1 MGTKIK
7 DLVFARR
14 RRPWLPA
21 VLAVSLLASPAGLFA
36 ARHGATLRLDLLDG
50 RRLQGELLAV
60 KGEALLLLGDS
71 GSEAQAAIGDVAEL
85 RIVRGNRVGKGLVA
99 GLVTGF
105 VVGCLYALPYALGD
119 DEGYGLLWMGMAG
132 SIFGGAGAV
141 VGAGAGLI
149 SGSDETVRCRDRNA
163 AWRSALLNRLQR
175 LARFRDLRG
184 KAPVNGACRERQPA
198 AAADRVPAEPGKEEF
213 ARWHLGATIVQSPRS
228 FERRALD
235 FSGSFRYPGPI
246 SAAGRGS
253 SRTYDEGGFS
263 RWVRVSDIRLDYFL
277 TRRWAIGILLDPF
290 AREKRVFGEKA
301 LRFAGG
307 ELKGWWNMEIS
318 SHSYFLT
325 AAYSLVAA
333 DGFLR
338 QTALRL
344 RAGLG
349 WNRSGFDYQESASA
363 WSYGGDPKPEIEY
376 YNAQADRLATSS
388 LSALVEGEAAQY
400 VNSRW
405 SLALNAGFRYLPL
418 RVREQEMFGTIT
430 RRPPLNALG
439 CSVTIPGTTL
449 NLGGFYLGVTLGFH
463 L

>member
-1 MGTKIK
+1 MGTKK
-7 DLVFARR
+7 TDLVFARR

-21 VLAVSLLASPAGLFA
+21 ALAVLLLAAPAGLFA

-60 KGEALLLLGDS
+60 KGETLLLLSDS
-71 GSEAQAAIGDVAEL
+71 GSEAQAAIGEVAVM
-85 RIVRGNRVGKGLVA
+85 RIVRPNRVGKGLVS
-99 GLVTGF
+99 GLLTGF
-105 VVGCLYALPYALGD
+105 AVGCLVGLTAGLDD
-119 DEGYGLLWMGMAG
+119 DEGYTLLWMGIAG
-132 SIFGGAGAV
+132 SVFGSAGAV

-149 SGSDETVRCRDRNA
+149 SSSDETIDCRKRDA
-163 AWRSALLNRLQR
+163 ARRSALLERLQR
-175 LARFRDLRG
+175 LARFRDFRVEEPANGPGLERPLT
-184 KAPVNGACRERQPA
+184 APA
-198 AAADRVPAEPGKEEF
+198 VPSAPPKEEF
-213 ARWHLGATIVQSPRS
+213 ARWRLGATFLQLPRGY
-228 FERRALD
+228 EQRALD
-235 FSGSFRYPGPI
+235 LSGSFRYPEPI
-246 SAAGRGS
+246 SAAGRQS
-253 SRTYDEGGFS
+253 SRTYDEEGIR
-263 RWVRVSDIRLDYFL
+263 RWARVSDIRLEYFL
-277 TRRWAIGILLDPF
+277 SRRWAVGILLDPF
-290 AREKRVFGEKA
+290 AREKNLFGDKA
-301 LRFAGG
+301 LRFAGK
-307 ELKGWWNMEIS
+307 ELPTWWNMKIS

-349 WNRSGFDYQESASA
+349 WNRSGFDYYESASA
-363 WSYGGDPKPEIEY
+363 WSYDGDPEFPIKYYSASANKWPE
-376 YNAQADRLATSS
+376 SS

-418 RVREQEMFGTIT
+418 RVRDQEMIGTIT
-430 RRPPLNALG
+430 RRPPLSDLA
-439 CSVTIPGTTL
+439 CSVAIPGSTL

>member
-1 MGTKIK
+1 MGTKIT

-21 VLAVSLLASPAGLFA
+21 VLAAMLLAAPPGLFA
-36 ARHGATLRLDLLDG
+36 EKHGATLRLELLDG

-71 GSEAQAAIGDVAEL
+71 GSEAQAAIGEVAEL

-105 VVGCLYALPYALGD
+105 VVGCLYGLPYALGD
-119 DEGYGLLWMGMAG
+119 DEGMGLLIMGMSG

-149 SGSDETVRCRDRNA
+149 SSSDETVRCRDRDA

-175 LARFRDLRG
+175 LARFRDFPG
-184 KAPVNGACRERQPA
+184 AASGNGPGGERRPA
-198 AAADRVPAEPGKEEF
+198 AATDRVPAAPRKEEF
-213 ARWHLGATIVQSPRS
+213 ARWHLGATIVQSPRP

-235 FSGSFRYPGPI
+235 FSGSFRYPDPI

-253 SRTYDEGGFS
+253 SRTYDESGFL
-263 RWVRVSDIRLDYFL
+263 RWLRVGDMRLEYFL
-277 TRRWAIGILLDPF
+277 SRRWAIGFLLDPF
-290 AREKRVFGEKA
+290 AREKRVYGEKA
-301 LRFAGG
+301 LRLAGQ
-307 ELKGWWNMEIS
+307 ELTAWWNMAIS

-325 AAYSLVAA
+325 ASYSLVAA

-344 RAGLG
+344 QG
-349 WNRSGFDYQESASA
+349 RSGLEPF
-363 WSYGGDPKPEIEY
+363 
-376 YNAQADRLATSS
+376 RLR
-388 LSALVEGEAAQY
+388 LPGKCIQLV
-400 VNSRW
+400 RH
-405 SLALNAGFRYLPL
+405 
-418 RVREQEMFGTIT
+418 
-430 RRPPLNALG
+430 
-439 CSVTIPGTTL
+439 TTVP
-449 NLGGFYLGVTLGFH
+449 NPRS
-463 L
+463 